1 MHLLQKLG
9 SQSGCAVISL
19 VVMSVFTF
27 SSGNVFASESILIN
41 ELESNPNGDDS
52 GAEEVELY
60 NPSEVP
66 VDLSGWSVGSTAGR
80 TATVVI
86 DSGATIPA
94 QSHLIIGRSSQWLD
108 NGDEGV
114 ELRDSSGALIDS
126 AGPFSDEDNDDSTW
140 QRSPDGGKRWIF
152 ATGTMEGAN
161 VGSIVSDPEPA
172 PSGPTESDIEPA
184 LPADSMVEVT
194 PEFLS
199 SQNLTIVFI
208 DVGQGDSILLL
219 LPNAKTVLIDGGER
233 QSSEQVLATLSE
245 HNVSRID
252 VMVATH
258 PHADHIGGLI
268 DLINSNLSVGEV
280 MDSGQLYTTQTFE
293 DLLDAID
300 AKQIPLTSVK
310 AGDLIDLDPSVQ
322 LEVLN
327 PGDTLYEGE
336 DEINNNSVVIKLTYG
351 NFSALFTGDME
362 EHNEQ
367 RIINEQRL
375 DVDVLKAGHH
385 GSRFSSID
393 TFLQAVSPEVAVI
406 SAGENNTYGHPHQE
420 ALERIESAGV
430 EHIFRTDLNGTITLV
445 ANGTDPYSII
455 AEKTGRTVVVP
466 EFEVTLLAMSV
477 ALVAIVG
484 YTRVGSAWKR

>member
-1 MHLLQKLG
+1 MHLLLKLG
-9 SQSGCAVISL
+9 SQSGRAVVIAL
-19 VVMSVFTF
+19 VVTSVFTF
-27 SSGNVFASESILIN
+27 SSGNVSASESIVVN
-41 ELESNPNGDDS
+41 EVESNPNGDDS

-60 NPSEVP
+60 NPSDVP

-86 DSGATIPA
+86 DNGANIPA
-94 QSHLIIGRSSQWLD
+94 QGYLIIGRSSQWLD
-108 NGDEGV
+108 NSDEAV
-114 ELRDSSGALIDS
+114 ELRGASGALIDS

-140 QRSPDGGKRWIF
+140 QRSPDGGERWIF
-152 ATGTMEGAN
+152 ATGTMEGPN
-161 VGSIVSDPEPA
+161 VGSIVSEPEP
-172 PSGPTESDIEPA
+172 SLSESDEPA

-194 PEFLS
+194 PEVLS

-219 LPNAKTVLIDGGER
+219 LPNAKSILIDGGER
-233 QSSEQVLATLSE
+233 QSSEQVLATLME

-268 DLINSNLSVGEV
+268 DVINNNVSVGEV
-280 MDSGQLYTTQTFE
+280 MDSGQLHTTQTFE
-293 DLLDAID
+293 DLLDSID

-310 AGDLIDLDPSVQ
+310 KGDLIDLDTSVK

-327 PGDTLYEGE
+327 PRDTLYEGE
-336 DEINNNSVVIKLTYG
+336 DDINNNSVVIKLTYG
-351 NFSALFTGDME
+351 NFSALFTGDMG

-367 RIINEQRL
+367 TITNSQIL

-385 GSRFSSID
+385 GSRFSSTD
-393 TFLQAVSPEVAVI
+393 TFLQAVSPDVAVI
-406 SAGENNTYGHPHQE
+406 SAGKNNTYGHPHQE
-420 ALERIESAGV
+420 ALERIESAGA
-430 EHIFRTDLNGTITLV
+430 EHVFRTDLNGTITLV
-445 ANGTDPYSII
+445 ANGTDHYSVI

-466 EFEVTLLAMSV
+466 EFEMALFAMSI

-484 YTRVGSAWKR
+484 YTRVGGAWKR

>member
-1 MHLLQKLG
+1 MHLLLKLG
-9 SQSGCAVISL
+9 SQLGCAVVIAL
-19 VVMSVFTF
+19 VVTSVFTF
-27 SSGNVFASESILIN
+27 NGGNVFASESILIN

-52 GAEEVELY
+52 GTEEVELY

-108 NGDEGV
+108 NSDEGV
-114 ELRDSSGALIDS
+114 ELRDASGALIDS

-140 QRSPDGGKRWIF
+140 QRSPDGGERWIF

-161 VGSIVSDPEPA
+161 VGSIVSEPEPA
-172 PSGPTESDIEPA
+172 SPGPTESDIEPA

-233 QSSEQVLATLSE
+233 QSSEQVLATLME
-245 HNVSRID
+245 HDVSRID

-268 DLINSNLSVGEV
+268 DVINSNVSVGEV
-280 MDSGQLYTTQTFE
+280 MDSGQLHTTQTFE

-310 AGDLIDLDPSVQ
+310 EGDLIELDTSVQ
-322 LEVLN
+322 LKVLN
-327 PGDTLYEGE
+327 PGETLYEGE

-367 RIINEQRL
+367 RITNKQI

-385 GSRFSSID
+385 GSRFSSTD
-393 TFLQAVSPEVAVI
+393 TFLQVVSPEVAVI
-406 SAGENNTYGHPHQE
+406 SSGENNTYGHPHKE
-420 ALERIESAGV
+420 ALERIESAGA
-430 EHIFRTDLNGTITLV
+430 EHVFRTDLNGTITLI
-445 ANGTDPYSII
+445 ANGTDQYSII

-466 EFEVTLLAMSV
+466 EFEVALLAMSA

>member
-1 MHLLQKLG
+1 MHLLKKLG
-9 SQSGCAVISL
+9 SQSGCAILIAL
-19 VVMSVFTF
+19 VVLSVFTF
-27 SSGNVFASESILIN
+27 SSDNVLASERILIN

-60 NPSEVP
+60 NPSDVP

-80 TATVVI
+80 TATEVI
-86 DSGATIPA
+86 DNGAAIPA
-94 QSHLIIGRSSQWLD
+94 HGYLIIGRSSQWLD
-108 NGDEGV
+108 NSDEAV
-114 ELRDSSGALIDS
+114 ELRGASGALIDS

-140 QRSPDGGKRWIF
+140 QRSPDGGERWIF
-152 ATGTMEGAN
+152 ATGTMEDAN
-161 VGSIVSDPEPA
+161 VGSIVSEPEPA
-172 PSGPTESDIEPA
+172 PSGPTESGEPA

-194 PEFLS
+194 PEILS

-219 LPNAKTVLIDGGER
+219 LPNTKSVLIDGGER
-233 QSSEQVLATLSE
+233 QSSEQVLATLME
-245 HNVSRID
+245 HNISRID

-268 DLINSNLSVGEV
+268 DVISSNVSVGEV
-280 MDSGQLYTTQTFE
+280 MDSGQLHTTQTFE

-300 AKQIPLTSVK
+300 ARQIPLTSGK
-310 AGDLIDLDPSVQ
+310 EGDLIELDPSVQ
-322 LEVLN
+322 LKVLN
-327 PGDTLYEGE
+327 PGDTLYVGE

-367 RIINEQRL
+367 RITNKQI

-385 GSRFSSID
+385 GSRFSSTD

-420 ALERIESAGV
+420 ALERIESAGA

-445 ANGTDPYSII
+445 ANGTDRYSII

-477 ALVAIVG
+477 ALVAIIG
-484 YTRVGSAWKR
+484 YARVGSGWKR